1 MVTCRCGTPYSEM
14 RALLYMY
21 VIANQA
27 RVPYFNKRGTF
38 KTTSCCVCGVKVKF
52 NANAIILDL
61 VCART
66 DTRLNDFCR
75 SPSKL
80 NCVGPFIGFCP
91 LVGVPVR
98 TVSVVYT
105 ARDLGR
111 ERGRD
116 RLNWVS

>member
-21 VIANQA
+21 VIANQT
-27 RVPYFNKRGTF
+27 RVAHFNKRGTC
-38 KTTSCCVCGVKVKF
+38 KTTSCCVFGVKVKF
-52 NANAIILDL
+52 DANAIILDL
-61 VCART
+61 VYARA
-66 DTRLNDFCR
+66 DIRIDFCR
-75 SPSKL
+75 SLSKL

-111 ERGRD
+111 ERDRD